1 MEVIM
6 KQIYS
11 NPVADFMAVTFT
23 DILTGSPSISINNS
37 FNVDGEDCGNYS
49 EIFKIG

>member
-11 NPVADFMAVTFT
+11 NPIADFMVVTFT
-23 DILTGSPSISINNS
+23 DILTGSPSISINNN
-37 FNVDGEDCGNYS
+37 FDVDGEDCGNYS
-49 EIFKIG
+49 DIFGIG